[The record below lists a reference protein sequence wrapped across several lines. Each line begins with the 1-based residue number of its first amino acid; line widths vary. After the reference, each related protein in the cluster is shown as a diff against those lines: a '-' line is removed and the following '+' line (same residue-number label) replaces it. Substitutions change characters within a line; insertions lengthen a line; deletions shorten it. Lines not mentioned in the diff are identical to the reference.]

1 MKLIA
6 RDDAYRYVIEA
17 PDECDVEMEDGIL
30 IIPDAND
37 PATPYCLFDEILLE
51 AARSGEFGLRMVAE
65 MPLN

>member
-17 PDECDVEMEDGIL
+17 PDECEVQMQDGIL
-30 IIPDAND
+30 IVPDTDD

-51 AARSGEFGLRMVAE
+51 AARAGEFGLRMVTE